1 MQYPML
7 STDERTGCITQLLN
21 GWAQGDDQALN
32 RVAPRVYAQLR
43 QMAARLMRTERDD
56 HVLQGTALVH
66 EAFMRLG
73 QQRQQRWDSRG
84 QFFGWMSM
92 TMRRILVEHARQRSA
107 LCRGGGV
114 EIDSLD
120 LLQAEAA
127 DAMPADPAAE
137 LDQSLLDLD
146 HALRRLE
153 ALDQRQG
160 RVVELRFFGG
170 LSVEQ
175 TAEALQCSVATVK
188 RDWAT
193 ARAWL
198 LRELQL
204 GREAAGPA

>member
-7 STDERTGCITQLLN
+7 PIDERPGSITQWLN
-21 GWAQGDDQALN
+21 GWAQGDDQALD
-32 RVAPRVYAQLR
+32 RLVPRVYAQLR
-43 QMAARLMRTERDD
+43 QMAGRLMRAERDD

-66 EAFMRLG
+66 EAFMRMG
-73 QQRQQRWDSRG
+73 QQRQQRWESRR

-107 LCRGGGV
+107 LCRGGGC
-114 EIDSLD
+114 EIGSLD

-127 DAMPADPAAE
+127 EALPADPAAE
-137 LDQSLLDLD
+137 LHQSLLDLD
-146 HALRRLE
+146 QALQRLE
-153 ALDQRQG
+153 ALDERQG

-198 LRELQL
+198 LRELRL
-204 GREAAGPA
+204 G